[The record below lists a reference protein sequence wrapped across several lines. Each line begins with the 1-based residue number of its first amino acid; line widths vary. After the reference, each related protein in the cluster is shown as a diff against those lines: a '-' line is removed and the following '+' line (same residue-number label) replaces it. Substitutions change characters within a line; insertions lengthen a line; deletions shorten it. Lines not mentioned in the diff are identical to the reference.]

1 MVRLDKM
8 IPNIRKIL
16 FFAVLLSL
24 PVWINAQTLDEAKD
38 MYLAGDYAGALPVFE
53 DALASKPKD
62 PALNQWVGVCLFHDG
77 QADEA
82 KKYLEFANSK
92 GIVEAPRYL
101 AEIAFGD
108 YDFDAAESY
117 IEKYEKGL
125 KRSKKSMPEEMESFT
140 AKLERAKSMLGRV
153 EKIVVIDSMAVD
165 RNDFFKAFRLSPES
179 GSVNSA
185 DVLPSG
191 WDYAR
196 PTTVFMPETKETMI
210 WAAPDSVENFV
221 LVSSSRLFDGSWD
234 SPHSIGDVLN
244 ENGGDSNYP
253 FMMPDGIT
261 LYYAND
267 GEESIG
273 GYDIFITRKME
284 DGFLQPQNLG
294 MPYNSPYDD
303 YLLAIDEV
311 TGVGWWATDRNQ
323 LGDYI
328 TIYKFI
334 PSDLRMNYE
343 VDAPDLIEKAKLTSY
358 KSTWEEGEDYGDILA
373 AVNAIDPDAK
383 VVKDDFRFALPGGRI
398 YKHWDDFKSRKARAL
413 MEKYMEQ
420 VKSNENTKALL
431 KTLRS
436 QYGEGNTSLRDQI
449 LKIEKQLEAD
459 NGKLQALINDIV
471 RAEG

>member
-1 MVRLDKM
+1 M
-8 IPNIRKIL
+8 IKDIRGIL
-16 FFAVLLSL
+16 YFVALLML
-24 PVWINAQTLDEAKD
+24 PGMTNAQSMDEAKE

-53 DALASKPKD
+53 EALAAKPKD
-62 PALNQWVGVCLFHDG
+62 PSLNQWVGVCLLRDG
-77 QADEA
+77 KAEDA
-82 KKYLEFANSK
+82 KKYLGFANTK

-108 YDFDAAESY
+108 YDFDAAQSY

-125 KRSKKSMPEEMESFT
+125 KRSKKPMPEEIEALS
-140 AKLERAKSMLGRV
+140 AKIDRAKSMLERV
-153 EKIVVIDSMAVD
+153 EKIVVIDSIAVD
-165 RNDFFKAFRLSPES
+165 RDEFFKAFRLSPES
-179 GSVNSA
+179 GSINSPE
-185 DVLPSG
+185 VLPSE

-210 WAAPDSVENFV
+210 WAAPDSMENFV
-221 LVSSSRLFDGSWD
+221 LMSSTQLFDGGWD
-234 SPHSIGDVLN
+234 TPHPLGDVLN

-267 GEESIG
+267 GEESLG

-334 PSDLRMNYE
+334 PSDLRVNYE
-343 VDAPDLIEKAKLTSY
+343 MDAPDLIDKAKVSSY
-358 KSTWEEGEDYGDILA
+358 KSTWEEGEDYSDILA
-373 AVNAIDPDAK
+373 AVDAIDPDAK
-383 VVKDDFRFALPGGRI
+383 AVKDDFRFAMPGGRI
-398 YKHWDDFKSRKARAL
+398 YRRWDDFKSRKARNL
-413 MEKYMEQ
+413 MEKYLEQ
-420 VKSNENTKALL
+420 VESSRNAETLL
-431 KTLRS
+431 KTLRL
-436 QYGEGNTSLRDQI
+436 QYGEGKTSLGDQI
-449 LKIEKQLEAD
+449 LKLEKQIE
-459 NGKLQALINDIV
+459 NNNNKLQSMINDIV
-471 RAEG
+471 RAEGL

>member
-1 MVRLDKM
+1 M
-8 IPNIRKIL
+8 IKDIRGIL
-16 FFAVLLSL
+16 YFVALLML
-24 PVWINAQTLDEAKD
+24 PGMTNAQSMDEAKE

-53 DALASKPKD
+53 EALAAKPKD
-62 PALNQWVGVCLFHDG
+62 PSLNQWVGVCLLRDG
-77 QADEA
+77 KAEDA
-82 KKYLEFANSK
+82 KKYLEFANTK

-108 YDFDAAESY
+108 YDFDAAQSY

-125 KRSKKSMPEEMESFT
+125 KRSKKPMPEEIEALS
-140 AKLERAKSMLGRV
+140 AKIDRAKSMLERV
-153 EKIVVIDSMAVD
+153 EKIVVIDSIAVD
-165 RNDFFKAFRLSPES
+165 RDEFFKAFRLSPES
-179 GSVNSA
+179 GSINSPE
-185 DVLPSG
+185 VLPSE

-210 WAAPDSVENFV
+210 WAAPDSMENFV
-221 LVSSSRLFDGSWD
+221 LMSSTQLFDGGWD
-234 SPHSIGDVLN
+234 TPHSLGDVLN

-267 GEESIG
+267 GEESLG

-334 PSDLRMNYE
+334 PSDLRVNYE
-343 VDAPDLIEKAKLTSY
+343 MDAPDLIDKAKVSSY
-358 KSTWEEGEDYGDILA
+358 KSTWEEGEDYSDILA
-373 AVNAIDPDAK
+373 AVDAIDPDAK
-383 VVKDDFRFALPGGRI
+383 AVKDDFRFAMPGGRI
-398 YKHWDDFKSRKARAL
+398 YRRWDDFKSRKARNL
-413 MEKYMEQ
+413 MEKYLEQ
-420 VKSNENTKALL
+420 VESSRNAETLL
-431 KTLRS
+431 RTLRL
-436 QYGEGNTSLRDQI
+436 QYGEGKTSLGDQI
-449 LKIEKQLEAD
+449 LKLEKQIE
-459 NGKLQALINDIV
+459 NNNNKLQSMINDIV
-471 RAEG
+471 RAEGL